1 MHYGRIVALVG
12 VLLGAVGM
20 FLKKASSDGEA
31 ALAQLSQIPD
41 SPFPE
46 DLAENTWTAL
56 YNDTAWAAIVF
67 AIASIAVL
75 LVVFMPPIKMPLRFL
90 YAITAAV
97 MGVLMLLVS
106 IFALLGA
113 LDDADTL
120 QAGFAAVAAQGAIPE
135 AYTVAIGFGW
145 YLLVIAGLV
154 VAIGGILSAM
164 AKPDETASA

>member
-1 MHYGRIVALVG
+1 MHYGRIVAIVG

-75 LVVFMPPIKMPLRFL
+75 LVVFMPPIKMPLKFL

-97 MGVLMLLVS
+97 MGVCR
-106 IFALLGA
+106 A
-113 LDDADTL
+113 
-120 QAGFAAVAAQGAIPE
+120 
-135 AYTVAIGFGW
+135 
-145 YLLVIAGLV
+145 
-154 VAIGGILSAM
+154 
-164 AKPDETASA
+164 